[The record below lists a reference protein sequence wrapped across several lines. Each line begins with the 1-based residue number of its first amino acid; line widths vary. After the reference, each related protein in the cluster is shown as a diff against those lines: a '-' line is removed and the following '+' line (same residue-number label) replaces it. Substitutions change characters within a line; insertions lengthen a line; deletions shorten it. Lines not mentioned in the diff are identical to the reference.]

1 MTDTTPFP
9 AATSLCRS
17 RRDRRGGRDDL
28 EAFEDRKN
36 VSISIACQNQAGLE
50 SNRDNY
56 SG

>member
-1 MTDTTPFP
+1 MTDTTPLP

-17 RRDRRGGRDDL
+17 RRDRRGGRGDL

-56 SG
+56 